1 MSPKTA
7 NPGAHDNAPAYAVK
21 LKSKGIRMDRK
32 EYIAT
37 ISALVR
43 LQTYQCYKGKAL
55 KKDVRTQ
62 RIYIKALLKS
72 ASFEP
77 LTDKETLNIF
87 QNMNCYDIQESFV
100 VDALKLKT

>member
-1 MSPKTA
+1 
-7 NPGAHDNAPAYAVK
+7 
-21 LKSKGIRMDRK
+21 MDRK

-37 ISALVR
+37 ICALVR
-43 LQTYQCYKGKAL
+43 LQTYQCYKGKAF

-62 RIYIKALLKS
+62 RKYIKALLRS

-77 LTDKETLNIF
+77 LTDKETLGIF
-87 QNMNCYDIQESFV
+87 QDMNAHDIQESFV